1 MLDLL
6 LADARTPSGG
16 FAQSGGIEPAAL
28 PMAMVPELVRG
39 RLATVG
45 LVDAA
50 VAASAARGRDPIALD
65 AAWAARTPS
74 PPLRD
79 AATRQGRALLRL
91 ASLAW
96 PGALDRYRARS
107 ASTPRPVVL
116 GLLGRHVGLGAE
128 RVACVCLYDD
138 AATCLASVPKLYA
151 IDSAAVTAWL
161 VELAPLVEA
170 LAERAAGA
178 ATLPAPAA
186 PLIDVRALAHAT
198 DPRRLF
204 AT

>member
-6 LADARTPSGG
+6 LADARTPTGG

-28 PMAMVPELVRG
+28 PIAMIPDLVRG

-50 VAASAARGRDPIALD
+50 VAAAAARGVDPVELE
-65 AAWAARTPS
+65 AAWAARTPA
-74 PPLRD
+74 PPLRE

-96 PGALDRYRARS
+96 PGVLDGYRMRS
-107 ASTPRPVVL
+107 AYTPRPVVL
-116 GLLGRHVGLGAE
+116 GLLGAHAGLEAA

-138 AATCLASVPKLYA
+138 AATCVASVPKLYA
-151 IDSAAVTAWL
+151 VDSAVVTAWL

-170 LAERAAGA
+170 LAEQASRAT
-178 ATLPAPAA
+178 TLPSPAA
-186 PLIDVRALAHAT
+186 PLLDVRALAHAA

-204 AT
+204 VT

>member
-6 LADARTPSGG
+6 LADARTPTGG
-16 FAQSGGIEPAAL
+16 FAHSGGIEPAAL
-28 PMAMVPELVRG
+28 PLARVLELVRG

-45 LVDAA
+45 LLDAA
-50 VAASAARGRDPIALD
+50 VAAAATRGEDPVLLE
-65 AAWAARTPS
+65 AAWAARTPA

-79 AATRQGRALLRL
+79 AAARQGRALLRL
-91 ASLAW
+91 AALAW
-96 PGALDRYRARS
+96 PGALDDYRERS
-107 ASTPRPVVL
+107 EGTPRAVVL
-116 GLLGRHVGLGAE
+116 GLLGRRAGLDPQ

-138 AATCLASVPKLYA
+138 AATSLASVPKLYA
-151 IDSAAVTAWL
+151 IDAAAVTAWL
-161 VELAPLVEA
+161 VGLAPLIAA
-170 LAERAAGA
+170 LAERATSA

-186 PLIDVRALAHAT
+186 PLLDLRSLSHAA